1 MQSIPVQLG
10 ESVAFEK
17 TVGESDVYLFAG
29 ITGDL
34 SGNHVSAAF
43 MRTSKYGQRIAH
55 GALLIGFMSTTS
67 TRMIDVALARGY
79 DGTPVSLGYDRI
91 RFLAPVFFGDTV
103 FVTYKLIDVDDATR
117 RTRASVEVMNERS
130 TLVAVGEHLMKWLPR
145 DEAVT
150 SSAGEPSPDGAVRSR
165 TSRESEWRDAAQ
177 RMLHRIDQTAATLRG
192 GFPHWANGRT
202 GEWTTTP
209 DGDWT
214 GGAWPGML
222 WLAGAMTDDDRYR
235 GLARAWCL
243 RLQPRAARE
252 TAFNGFGFYCGA
264 ALGDILAGDATGKSV
279 ALEAAESLRR
289 LFDPSLGLIPL
300 GKDAEEAGETGKAFS
315 SIDSLQASPL
325 LFWAAA
331 TTGEHSFRD
340 CAERHTTRVLD
351 LHCRPDGSIIQSSE
365 LDARTGDVVRHF
377 THKGFSASSV
387 WGRAQAWGMLY
398 SAMSF
403 ARSPGETR
411 WLERSMAAADWWLAH
426 VPEDRVAFWDFDD
439 PAIPATERDTAAT
452 SITCAALLKLAE
464 VAPDPASR
472 ARYRDAAE
480 QTVRAL
486 VRGYVTPTSADDTRP
501 RGMLVGGCFNKR
513 PDSRPHDAALNA
525 ELIFGS
531 YFLFESLQVLAGVLK
546 ATDV

>member
-1 MQSIPVQLG
+1 MQSIPVATG
-10 ESVAFEK
+10 ESVSFEK

-43 MRTSKYGQRIAH
+43 MRSSKYGQRVAH
-55 GALLIGFMSTTS
+55 GALLVGFMSTTS
-67 TRMIDVALARGY
+67 TRMIDVAQGRGY
-79 DGTPVSLGYDRI
+79 GGTPVSLGYDRV

-103 FVTYKLIDVDDATR
+103 FVTYTLIDVDDAKG
-117 RTRASVEVMNERS
+117 RTRAAVEVRNEQS

-145 DEAVT
+145 EDATAPAHEA
-150 SSAGEPSPDGAVRSR
+150 SARGA
-165 TSRESEWRDAAQ
+165 TTPREASGREWSQAAHA
-177 RMLHRIDQTAATLRG
+177 MLARIDETAATVRE

-222 WLAGAMTDDDRYR
+222 WLAHAMTGDGRYR
-235 GLARAWCL
+235 DLAHAWCL
-243 RLQPRAARE
+243 RLQPRIARE

-264 ALGDILAGDATGKSV
+264 ALGDMLAGDATAKAMG
-279 ALEAAESLRR
+279 LEAASSLRR
-289 LFDPSLGLIPL
+289 QFDPALGLIPL
-300 GKDAEEAGETGKAFS
+300 GRHAEEAGEIGKAFS

-331 TTGEHSFRD
+331 TSGETSYRD
-340 CAERHTTRVLD
+340 CAVAHTTRVLD
-351 LHCRPDGSIIQSSE
+351 IHCRDDGSIIQSSE
-365 LDARTGDVVRHF
+365 LDARTGDVLRHF
-377 THKGFSASSV
+377 THKGVSDTSV

-398 SAMSF
+398 SAMAFVRAPS
-403 ARSPGETR
+403 ETR

-426 VPEDRVAFWDFDD
+426 VPGDRVAFWDFDD

-452 SITCAALLKLAE
+452 SITCAALLKLAD
-464 VAPDPASR
+464 VAADARSR

-480 QTVRAL
+480 QTARAL
-486 VRGYVTPTSADDTRP
+486 VRGYLTPTAREDARP

-513 PDSRPHDAALNA
+513 PDSRPQDAALNA
-525 ELIFGS
+525 ELVFGS
-531 YFLFESLQVLAGVLK
+531 YFLFESLQMLTGVVEPTQL
-546 ATDV
+546 

>member
-1 MQSIPVQLG
+1 MPSIPVKPG
-10 ESVAFEK
+10 ESVTFEK

-43 MRTSKYGQRIAH
+43 MRSSKYGQRIAH
-55 GALLIGFMSTTS
+55 GALLVGFMSTTS

-79 DGTPVSLGYDRI
+79 DGTPVSLGYDRV

-103 FVTYKLIDVDDATR
+103 FVTYTLIDVDETKQ
-117 RTRASVEVMNERS
+117 RTRASIEVRNEGA

-145 DEAVT
+145 EEAAT
-150 SSAGEPSPDGAVRSR
+150 TPSDDSSPGRATGSR
-165 TSRESEWRDAAQ
+165 TARPDEWRQAAHD
-177 RMLHRIDQTAATLRG
+177 MLHRIDQTAGVLRDA
-192 GFPHWANGRT
+192 FPHWADGRT

-222 WLAGAMTDDDRYR
+222 WLAHAMTRDDKYR
-235 GLARAWCL
+235 ELAHAWCL
-243 RLQPRAARE
+243 RLRPRARRE
-252 TAFNGFGFYCGA
+252 TVFNGFGFYCGA
-264 ALGDILAGDATGKSV
+264 ALGEMLAGDTSAKSI
-279 ALEAAESLRR
+279 ALEAAQSLRGQ
-289 LFDPSLGLIPL
+289 FDARLGLIPL
-300 GKDAEEAGETGKAFS
+300 GKEAEEAGEVGKAFS

-331 TTGEHSFRD
+331 ATGDDSYRA
-340 CAERHTTRVLD
+340 CAARHTTRVLD
-351 LHCRPDGSIIQSSE
+351 IHCRPDGAITQSSE
-365 LDARTGDVVRHF
+365 LDARNGDVVRHF
-377 THKGFSASSV
+377 THKGVSATSV

-398 SAMSF
+398 SAMAF
-403 ARSPGETR
+403 ARSPGKTR
-411 WLERSMAAADWWLAH
+411 WLERSTGAADWWLTH
-426 VPEDRVAFWDFDD
+426 VPGDRVAFWDFDD
-439 PAIPATERDTAAT
+439 PAIPAAERDTAAT
-452 SITCAALLKLAE
+452 SIACAALLKLAA

-472 ARYRDAAE
+472 ARYREAAE
-480 QTVRAL
+480 ETVRAL
-486 VRGYVTPTSADDTRP
+486 VRGYLTPTSDDDARP

-513 PDSRPHDAALNA
+513 PDSRPHDAALDA

-531 YFLFESLQVLAGVLK
+531 YFLFESLQVLAGAIK

>member
-1 MQSIPVQLG
+1 MQSIPVQIG
-10 ESVAFEK
+10 ESVTFEK

-29 ITGDL
+29 ITGDF

-55 GALLIGFMSTTS
+55 GALLVGFMSTTS
-67 TRMIDVALARGY
+67 TRMLDVALARGY

-103 FVTYKLIDVDDATR
+103 LVTYKLIEVDNAQQ
-117 RTRASVEVMNERS
+117 RTRAAIEVRNERS
-130 TLVAVGEHLMKWLPR
+130 TLVAVGEHVMKWLPR
-145 DEAVT
+145 DAVAAPSMDE
-150 SSAGEPSPDGAVRSR
+150 SSPGSGSESR
-165 TSRESEWRDAAQ
+165 AARQGEWRQAADA
-177 RMLHRIDQTAATLRG
+177 MLQRIDQTAGVLHEA
-192 GFPHWANGRT
+192 FPHWANGRT

-222 WLAGAMTDDDRYR
+222 WLAHAMTGDEKYR
-235 GLARAWCL
+235 ELARAWCRRL
-243 RLQPRAARE
+243 RPRAARE
-252 TAFNGFGFYCGA
+252 TVFNGFGFYCGA
-264 ALGDILAGDATGKSV
+264 ALGDMLSADATGKTI
-279 ALEAAESLRR
+279 ALEAAASLRR
-289 LFDPSLGLIPL
+289 QFDPRLGLIPL
-300 GKDAEEAGETGKAFS
+300 GKDAEEAGEIGKAFS
-315 SIDSLQASPL
+315 SIDSLQASSL

-331 TTGEHSFRD
+331 RTGEDSWRD
-340 CAERHTTRVLD
+340 CAARHTTRVLD
-351 LHCRPDGSIIQSSE
+351 IHCRPDGSIIQSSE
-365 LDARTGDVVRHF
+365 LDARNGDVVRHF
-377 THKGFSASSV
+377 THKGVSASSV

-398 SAMSF
+398 SAMGF
-403 ARSPGETR
+403 MRSPGETR

-426 VPEDRVAFWDFDD
+426 VPDDRVAFWDFDD
-439 PAIPATERDTAAT
+439 PAIPHTERDTAAT

-472 ARYRDAAE
+472 SRYRDAAE
-480 QTVRAL
+480 ETVRAL
-486 VRGYVTPTSADDTRP
+486 VRGYLTPTSADDARP

-531 YFLFESLQVLAGVLK
+531 YFLFESLQVLDGVVK
-546 ATDV
+546 ATNV